1 MYTFEQ
7 AKAKMQKYV
16 DYQNNMFLWNY
27 DSKPNIVIYD
37 NLTMTEKFGWV
48 FFWQSKDIKKDYS
61 NVVVGNGP
69 IIIEKDSLDMYKM
82 MTANEVEENIKIY
95 LEDKNKLAKL
105 EIDEDGNFDVVN
117 IDD

>member
-16 DYQNNMFLWNY
+16 DYQNNLFLWNY
-27 DSKPNIVIYD
+27 NSKPNIIIYD
-37 NLTMTEKFGWV
+37 HLTQIRDFGWV
-48 FFWQSKDIKKDYS
+48 FYWQAKDIKEDYS

-69 IIIEKDSLDMYKM
+69 IIIEKDTLDMYKM
-82 MTANEVEENIKIY
+82 MTAIDEEENIKLY
-95 LEDKNKLAKL
+95 LKDKNSLAKL
-105 EIDEDGNFDVVN
+105 EMNEYGNFDVVN